1 MSDYL
6 YLTTED
12 GLAISGY
19 MGLEV
24 RDAGLLASALARPAA
39 TAFGD
44 DLYEGFERKCAA
56 LIEGINRNH
65 PLVDGNK
72 RLSWVCAVNFADLNG
87 RDLVAEQD
95 EIFRTIMAV
104 AAGELSLD
112 QIEHW
117 ISEVRTAGRN

>member
-1 MSDYL
+1 MTE

-12 GLAISGY
+12 SLAIANQ
-19 MGLEV
+19 MGFLV
-24 RDAGLLASALARPAA
+24 RDAGLLASAVARPST
-39 TAFGD
+39 TAFGED
-44 DLYEGFERKCAA
+44 IYVTFDRKCAA

-87 RDLVAEQD
+87 WDLVAEQI
-95 EIFRTIMAV
+95 EIFRTISAV

-112 QIEHW
+112 LLEHW
-117 ISEVRTAGRN
+117 IAEVKTTGRV